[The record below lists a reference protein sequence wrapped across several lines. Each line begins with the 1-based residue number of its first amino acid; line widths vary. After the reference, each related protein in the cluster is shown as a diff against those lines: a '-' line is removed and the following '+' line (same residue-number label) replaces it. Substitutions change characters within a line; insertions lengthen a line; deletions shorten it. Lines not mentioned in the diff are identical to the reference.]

1 MKLLIDDKTGRQFNL
16 NANEACVF
24 AAILKCSKSGRGWY
38 ANYRDLADAMPFVI
52 SRQTVTRAVEK
63 LLNLGLIERR
73 DDSLF
78 ACVQNGQSDDQNGL
92 GFVQNGP
99 NDDQIELPPNN
110 PLIYNNKMERNENI
124 ACAHLRTAKCPLP
137 ASFEKLVKVYT
148 LRVGNHKM
156 DDKARDNCLRAWTSQ
171 KYPEWKQDMLIE
183 AIERGAED
191 ICKPTL
197 EWTLDRFDPQPTNY
211 NHRELEP
218 GVKYYTARWDGKWGT
233 YAEEDVKR
241 FNLEIAPQPKKSNKQ
256 I

>member
-1 MKLLIDDKTGRQFNL
+1 MKLLIDSNMDCKKHGL
-16 NANEACVF
+16 NGNEAGVL
-24 AAILKCSKSGRGWY
+24 AAIVKCTNCNKGWFGTMQ
-38 ANYRDLADAMPFVI
+38 ALADYIPFAINRTTV
-52 SRQTVTRAVEK
+52 SRTVTK
-63 LLNLGLIERR
+63 LINLGLVENVQNA
-73 DDSLF
+73 LF
-78 ACVQNGQSDDQNGL
+78 AVQIAHENVQNAQNS
-92 GFVQNGP
+92 VQNV
-99 NDDQIELPPNN
+99 LPPNN

-211 NHRELEP
+211 NHRELET